1 MHGCWVEVKVMTV
14 PMANS
19 DTTVACQEKVP
30 LLLLGGD
37 SSLGGLYV
45 IPTDNARDTGCL
57 VAAWQG

>member
-1 MHGCWVEVKVMTV
+1 MTV
-14 PMANS
+14 PMADT
-19 DTTVACQEKVP
+19 DTTAACQENIP

-45 IPTDNARDTGCL
+45 ILTDNAKDTGCL